1 MAGGRGA
8 SNGRGV
14 AASIA
19 TPVVPRRTLQEV
31 LLGSGGYGSLRS
43 AGEMGVL
50 ALQVVVAWF
59 RPPYP
64 WFKDAVVETS
74 KAFRRCIVPL
84 ALSVAVFTV
93 ALTVLVFGILLHE
106 LGAIDREAGGMWIAF
121 TREVCVWV
129 TGMVFAGVAGSAIT
143 ADLGARKIR
152 EELDALA
159 VLGVDKVRA
168 LVVPRVTATTIAA
181 PVLGM
186 LATTTV
192 VGVNYAVAPSHL
204 HFPAAVFRNSLIGD
218 VIPLDLYAVL
228 IKYTIIGFFVGVV
241 SCHKGLTSKAGA
253 EGVGRAVNQT
263 VVITFFGVWLI
274 NTLFNLAYLTVFP
287 QTAILRG

>member
-1 MAGGRGA
+1 MATGGAVR
-8 SNGRGV
+8 NGRNG
-14 AASIA
+14 ARAPAPGQRAEEI
-19 TPVVPRRTLQEV
+19 
-31 LLGSGGYGSLRS
+31 LLGSGIYDSLRS
-43 AGEMGVL
+43 AGEMGVVAVRSL
-50 ALQVVVAWF
+50 GAWF

-64 WFKDAVVETS
+64 WFPEAIIEAS
-74 KAFRRCIVPL
+74 KAFRRCIIPL
-84 ALSVAVFTV
+84 ALSVSTFIV
-93 ALTVLVFGILLHE
+93 ALAILVFGNLLHE
-106 LGAIDREAGGMWIAF
+106 LGATDREAGGMWIAF

-152 EELDALA
+152 DELDALA

-168 LVVPRVTATTIAA
+168 LVVPRVAATTIAC
-181 PVLGM
+181 PVLGIF
-186 LATTTV
+186 ATTIV
-192 VGVNYAVAPSHL
+192 VGVNYLVAPGHL
-204 HFPAAVFRNSLIGD
+204 HVSPAVWRNSLIGD
-218 VIPLDLYAVL
+218 VLPLDLYAVL

-241 SCHKGLTSKAGA
+241 STHKGLSSRAGA

-274 NTLFNLAYLTVFP
+274 NSLFNLAYLTVFP